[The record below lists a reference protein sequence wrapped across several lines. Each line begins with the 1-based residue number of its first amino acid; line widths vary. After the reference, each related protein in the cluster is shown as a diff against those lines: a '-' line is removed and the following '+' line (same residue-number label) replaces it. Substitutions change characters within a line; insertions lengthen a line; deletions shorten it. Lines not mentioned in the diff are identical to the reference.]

1 MCVKAERGFTLLEVL
16 VALAIIAIAF
26 AAGSKAVL
34 AGIDGAA
41 NLRMRTVALWVAENR
56 LAELT
61 VAAVLPE
68 VGSSSGT
75 VRQGDIELVWE
86 QDVSA
91 TPNYSFRRVDLRV
104 HVPGSDY
111 ALARLTG
118 YVSNV
123 PR

>member
-1 MCVKAERGFTLLEVL
+1 MCARAERGFTLLEVL
-16 VALAIIAIAF
+16 VALAIVAIAF

-41 NLRMRTVALWVAENR
+41 ALRSRTVALWVAENR

-61 VAAVLPE
+61 VAAALPP

-75 VRQGDIELVWE
+75 VRQGDSEFVWE
-86 QDVSA
+86 QEVSA

-104 HVPGSDY
+104 FTPGSRH